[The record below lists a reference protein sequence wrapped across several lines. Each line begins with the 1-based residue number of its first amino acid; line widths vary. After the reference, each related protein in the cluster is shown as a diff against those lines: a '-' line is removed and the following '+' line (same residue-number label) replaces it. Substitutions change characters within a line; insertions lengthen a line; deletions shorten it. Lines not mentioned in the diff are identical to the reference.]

1 MATAKREKS
10 GNFRVRIYTH
20 TTSDG
25 KKHYKSFTAPT
36 KKEAEYL
43 ASDYLYNC
51 RTDKEKN
58 LTVNEAIENYI
69 SLKSP
74 VLSPSTKRCYLQIK
88 NTYFGNIKEINI
100 YKLKQSDI
108 QKEINLLVGKLSTKT
123 INNIFSLLLSA
134 LKEYQ
139 LFFNVKYPQKIKKQ
153 MFIPSEEEMKKI
165 YKLAEGKKI
174 YLPILLGSMLGLRR
188 SEICALRYSDI
199 DFKKNTIYI
208 HNAMVQNANKQWVLK
223 TTKTTSGTRML
234 TLPKTILHLL
244 DKTAEPNTF
253 VVPYSP
259 NYLTKEY
266 YKIAKQLNLKETKFH
281 SLRHYYASVLL
292 KIGIPPR
299 YAIEFT
305 GHSSTQILEKVYQHT
320 FNTEKQKY
328 SKQIE
333 KYFKV

>member
-188 SEICALRYSDI
+188 SEICALKYSDI
-199 DFKKNTIYI
+199 DFENKTIYI
-208 HNAMVQNANKQWVLK
+208 HSAVVKNDKKEWVIK
-223 TTKTTSGTRML
+223 TTKTESGTRML
-234 TLPKTILHLL
+234 RIPQKILDILNP
-244 DKTAEPNTF
+244 DGDPEQFIVGCN
-253 VVPYSP
+253 P
-259 NYLTKEY
+259 NYITKNY
-266 YKIAKQLNLKETKFH
+266 YKIAKKLNLKETKFH
-281 SLRHYYASVLL
+281 SLRHYYASILL
-292 KIGIPPR
+292 KIGVPPR